1 MIERREFV
9 RFSCKMEVESKI
21 GKNWFVLQSK
31 NISLDGIML
40 TCRSDIEKLKKSSIG
55 TEKEV
60 LLSFYLPDQR
70 GAVKVSGRIVHMERK
85 KNPTDG
91 TEASIIGI
99 KFIDVSDQTNEQL
112 KKFILGK
119 GNKPII

>member
-1 MIERREFV
+1 
-9 RFSCKMEVESKI
+9 
-21 GKNWFVLQSK
+21 
-31 NISLDGIML
+31 ML